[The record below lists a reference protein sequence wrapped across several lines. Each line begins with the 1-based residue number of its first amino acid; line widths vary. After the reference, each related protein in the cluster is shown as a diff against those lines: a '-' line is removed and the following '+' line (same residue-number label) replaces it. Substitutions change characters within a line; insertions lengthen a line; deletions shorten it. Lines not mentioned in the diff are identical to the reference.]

1 MTQPTE
7 TQASS
12 SENRTA
18 RLEAF
23 SDGVIAIAI
32 TLLVFGIA
40 TPRDLP
46 EGESLADALLALWPS
61 YFAYLISFLTIG
73 VMWINH
79 HNLFKVINHSD
90 HLLMVLNV
98 VLMLMITFVNFPTA
112 VLGAY
117 ITDPQ
122 EQQTAVVF
130 LNGTYALIA
139 IVFNVLWRYASG
151 KRRLLDSSA
160 DDAVVGGISRAYNIG
175 LVAYLLS
182 LIMAFIVPALG
193 LLMNFSLA
201 VFFALPPRTNLFGG
215 D

>member
-1 MTQPTE
+1 MPPNSFEAITT
-7 TQASS
+7 
-12 SENRTA
+12 ENRTA

-40 TPRDLP
+40 APRDLP
-46 EGESLADALLALWPS
+46 EGESLADALLALSPS
-61 YFAYLISFLTIG
+61 YFAYVISFLTIG

-79 HNLFKVINHSD
+79 HNLFKVINQSD
-90 HLLMVLNV
+90 HLLMVLNIL
-98 VLMLMITFVNFPTA
+98 LMLMITFVNFPTA
-112 VLGAY
+112 VLGTY

-122 EQQTAVVF
+122 EQRTAVVF

-151 KRRLLDSSA
+151 QRRLLDASA
-160 DDAVVGGISRAYNIG
+160 DDAVVRGISRAYNFG
-175 LVAYLLS
+175 LVAYSLS
-182 LIMAFIVPALG
+182 LVVAFVVPLLG